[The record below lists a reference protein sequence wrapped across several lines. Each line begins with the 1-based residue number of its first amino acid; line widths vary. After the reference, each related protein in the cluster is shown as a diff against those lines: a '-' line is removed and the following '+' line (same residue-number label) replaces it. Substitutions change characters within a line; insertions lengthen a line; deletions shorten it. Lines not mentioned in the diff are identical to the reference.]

1 MARPVFHVI
10 NVYRVL
16 WANFVRAF
24 FAFDSNFSSK
34 NECVPAAPRVEI
46 ELSLQFR
53 SRDAKSLTSKMKMLR
68 TIRGIFWIVLFFVVV
83 HPTWAKDERSIKD
96 LAKALTK
103 LGPDVDPAEADQIS
117 VTAHTTARKLA
128 RDYHVVLNPEFQAF
142 LVNVG
147 ARKRGWCGHWAQ
159 DIGTRLKEL
168 KPRTLVLHWGVA
180 YDHTSS
186 ENNCLVVTARNQ
198 PFKDGIILDG
208 WRRAGRLFWCPVIK
222 DDEYEVE
229 QHYGHSGITAWKEN
243 MQWSAWLQDYEPGKP
258 KSKMATNNKATKG
271 SSERNR
277 RVSISELT
285 QPAMP

>member
-1 MARPVFHVI
+1 MIRRLFFI
-10 NVYRVL
+10 
-16 WANFVRAF
+16 
-24 FAFDSNFSSK
+24 FAFLLL
-34 NECVPAAPRVEI
+34 VHAATAR
-46 ELSLQFR
+46 
-53 SRDAKSLTSKMKMLR
+53 
-68 TIRGIFWIVLFFVVV
+68 
-83 HPTWAKDERSIKD
+83 DERSIKD
-96 LAKALTK
+96 LSKALAG
-103 LGPDVDPAEADQIS
+103 LARDVDPAEAELVS

-128 RDYHVVLNPEFQAF
+128 KDYRVVLNPEFTVF

-147 ARKRGWCGHWAQ
+147 MRKRGWCGHWAQ
-159 DIGTRLKEL
+159 DIGARLKEL
-168 KPRTLVLHWGVA
+168 NLKTLVLHWGVA

-198 PFKDGIILDG
+198 PFQDGIILDG

-258 KSKMATNNKATKG
+258 KSKAATANKASKG
-271 SSERNR
+271 SSERNG

>member
-1 MARPVFHVI
+1 MFKLSRSI
-10 NVYRVL
+10 L
-16 WANFVRAF
+16 FVCAF
-24 FAFDSNFSSK
+24 LPLVNQAF
-34 NECVPAAPRVEI
+34 
-46 ELSLQFR
+46 
-53 SRDAKSLTSKMKMLR
+53 
-68 TIRGIFWIVLFFVVV
+68 
-83 HPTWAKDERSIKD
+83 AKDDRSIKD
-96 LAKALTK
+96 LSKALAG
-103 LGPDVDPAEADQIS
+103 LSSDVDPKEAELVA

-168 KPRTLVLHWGVA
+168 KLRTLVLHWGVA

-186 ENNCLVVTARNQ
+186 ENNCLVITARNQ
-198 PFKDGIILDG
+198 PFEDGIILDG
-208 WRRAGRLFWCPVIK
+208 WRRAGRLFWCKVKK

-258 KSKMATNNKATKG
+258 KVKAASASKVSKD
-271 SSERNR
+271 SSEHDQRAGN
-277 RVSISELT
+277 SNLT
-285 QPAMP
+285 QRATP